1 LQSESITE
9 QLPGMAADLADLNA
23 KIEQAVAHGQ
33 LIASSAKNI
42 RTLLE
47 GADSDVYLRSVKEL
61 VHAAEWQE
69 LNDRFYQTLTFGT
82 GGLRGRTIGKIVT
95 TAERG
100 NARES
105 ERPELPCVGTN
116 AMNFFNINRA
126 TRGLVAYLQD
136 WNRRERISTKPKIVI
151 AHDPRFF
158 SKEFAELA
166 AKVAAE
172 NGCDAF
178 VFDGPRSV
186 PELSFAVRHLHA
198 SAGIVITASHNPSH
212 DNGYKVYFDDGAQ
225 VIDPHASGIIAKVNA
240 ITTESFA
247 PLPKEQQGKVTV
259 IGKNIDQAYMR
270 RLETLI
276 LDPRVIREAKSLRIV
291 YTPLH
296 GTGSVIIK
304 PMLTRLGF
312 NFEVVPEQDCFD
324 GWFSTVNSPNPEYG
338 EALKLAIDLSEKEN
352 ADLVAATDPDCDR
365 MGVAVRTKDGKMK
378 LLTGNQIGSLLAW
391 YRIKTLFDK
400 GALNKQN
407 AARAVIIKTF
417 VTTDLQNAIADH
429 YGVRCVET
437 LTGFKYIGAKLANY
451 ERAIPG
457 QLRQNYANLAENE
470 TRRLRLAYSS
480 FYVFGGEE
488 SYGYSGTDF
497 VRDKDGNGAVI
508 MFCEVAAYAKSRG
521 QTVDQLLDEIYSQ
534 FGYFAEKTSSLVFE
548 GAEGANKIASL
559 MKSYAADPVQEILR
573 SNVANSKNFETD
585 EIRDV
590 EGDLIPKTKMLILE
604 LDDGTRIAVRPS
616 GTEPKIKYYLFVR
629 RQPQSEK
636 FTGVGL
642 DRIKAEVEKHLED
655 LWNWLRNDAEKRLR

>member
-1 LQSESITE
+1 MTT
-9 QLPGMAADLADLNA
+9 GLADLNA
-23 KIEQAVAHGQ
+23 RIKQAVAHGQ
-33 LIASSAKNI
+33 LIESSAKNI

-47 GADSDVYLRSVKEL
+47 GAGSDIYFQSVNEL
-61 VHAAEWQE
+61 VDAAEWQE
-69 LNDRFYQTLTFGT
+69 LNDRFYQTLAFGT

-100 NARES
+100 NACEG
-105 ERPELPCVGTN
+105 EQAEFPCVGTN

-136 WNRRERISTKPKIVI
+136 WNRREGISNKPKIVI

-198 SAGIVITASHNPSH
+198 NAGIVITASHNPPH
-212 DNGYKVYFDDGAQ
+212 DNGYKAYFEDGAQ
-225 VIDPHASGIIAKVNA
+225 VIEPVASGIISKVNA

-312 NFEVVPEQDCFD
+312 NFQVVAEQDSFD
-324 GWFSTVNSPNPEYG
+324 GRFPTVKSPNPEYG
-338 EALKLAIDLSEKEN
+338 EALTMAINLAEKEK

-400 GALNKQN
+400 GVLNKQN

-417 VTTDLQNAIADH
+417 VTTDLQNAIANH
-429 YGVRCVET
+429 YGVRCVER
-437 LTGFKYIGAKLANY
+437 LTGFKYIGAKLATY
-451 ERAIPG
+451 ERAIPE
-457 QLRQNYANLAENE
+457 QLRQSYADLAENE
-470 TRRLRLAYSS
+470 TRRLRLAHSS

-488 SYGYSGTDF
+488 SYGYSGADF

-559 MKSYAADPVQEILR
+559 MKSYAADPVREIVGLR
-573 SNVANSKNFETD
+573 VANTKNFET
-585 EIRDV
+585 EAIRDV
-590 EGDLIPKTKMLILE
+590 EGDLIPNTKMLMFGLE
-604 LDDGTRIAVRPS
+604 DGTRIAVRPS
-616 GTEPKIKYYLFVR
+616 GTEPKIKYYLFAH
-629 RQPQSEK
+629 RQPESGP
-636 FTGVGL
+636 FTSADL
-642 DRIKAEVEKHLED
+642 DRIKPAVEKQLED
-655 LWNWLRNDAEKRLR
+655 LWNWLRKDAESRLRAEPNAVGLKRC